1 MISIQ
6 TTTAYTK
13 AYVEILEIINY
24 MGKSYKGKIP
34 KKLLNFIEE
43 NKDPNYEYKLKHLD
57 SNNAFLKETLIIL
70 ALIEKRYWATDDEK
84 RILNQALKE
93 NEKKYQAYVK
103 EKYNPDNVF
112 KKQNSKV
119 EKVED
124 STSIVE
130 YKERSIFAKI
140 KNWLKKFL
148 KNKNN

>member
-13 AYVEILEIINY
+13 AYVEVLEIINY
-24 MGKSYKGKIP
+24 MGKSYKEKIP
-34 KKLLNFIEE
+34 KKLVTFFEE
-43 NKDPNYEYKLKHLD
+43 NKDSNYEYKLEHLD
-57 SNNAFLKETLIIL
+57 SNNVFLKETLIIL

-93 NEKKYQAYVK
+93 NEKKYQEYVK

-119 EKVED
+119 EKVKD

-130 YKERSIFAKI
+130 YKESSIFAKI

>member
-24 MGKSYKGKIP
+24 MGKSYKEKIP
-34 KKLLNFIEE
+34 KKLLTFFEE
-43 NKDPNYEYKLKHLD
+43 NKDSNYEYKLKHLD
-57 SNNAFLKETLIIL
+57 SNNVFLKETLIIL
-70 ALIEKRYWATDDEK
+70 ALIEKKYWATDDEK

-93 NEKKYQAYVK
+93 NEKKYQEYVK

-130 YKERSIFAKI
+130 YKESSIFAKI